1 MRILGSKFWGEDS
14 SICILDFDKKEI
26 FCINTDRVSRIKK
39 DNYDVSQILNK
50 FTNLIDK
57 PNIIASSFNT
67 FDGHDTCLENKGTS
81 YYWLGFQKIIRN
93 IIKPK
98 YYADLEKKNSIFK
111 KIYIFFRLLF
121 FPSFFFYFF
130 RWKYLMNKYLNK
142 KINDK
147 NFHFKY
153 CVMHIKKIFKEINI
167 KVKDEELF
175 FYDHHTCHAA
185 SAYYLSDF
193 YKKNQEAFVFTLDQ
207 QGDHTFSS
215 LFKFTDLKREEISR
229 SLTQRAIVDKKVYI
243 ISIATIY
250 SLFTKTLGFRENCDE
265 GKVEA
270 LAAYGEPDNRTLKD
284 LNEIIYLSSVNQK
297 IKFET
302 NRLKF
307 INFFK
312 ENNLHL
318 LLKKLGRENF
328 SSTIQNWLENIVIS
342 FLNKALPKDKKVNLC
357 LAGGV
362 IANVILNYKIFQ
374 NCRINNIYVC
384 PPMGDEGSALGA
396 AFLAAINKNLDI
408 KWLSKD
414 VMPYWGP
421 SYNKDETLA
430 ILKKNNHKIIFEDL
444 KTNWTKKAADKIY
457 ENKVIAIFQGRM
469 EFGPRA
475 LGNRSILANVT
486 DPNMKTKINISIK
499 KRPEFQPFC
508 PAVLEEDREDLFL
521 NSFKHKYMATAFL
534 MKENFRKRYPSAVH
548 VDGTARP
555 QFVEKEDNENLYK
568 ILQELK
574 KKINHGIVIN
584 TSFNLHGR
592 SMVMKPQDAIDDFL
606 ACDLDYLYLNEYEVK
621 KI

>member
-1 MRILGSKFWGEDS
+1 MKILGSKFWGEDS
-14 SICILDFDKKEI
+14 SVCILDFDKKEI
-26 FCINTDRVSRIKK
+26 FCISTDRVSRIKK

-50 FTNLIDK
+50 FTNLVYR

-81 YYWLGFQKIIRN
+81 YYWLGFQKILRSIV
-93 IIKPK
+93 KPK
-98 YYADLEKKNSIFK
+98 YYSDLKRKNSIFK

-121 FPSFFFYFF
+121 YPVFFFYFF
-130 RWKYLMNKYLNK
+130 RWKYLMNKYLNE

-147 NFHFKY
+147 NFHLKY
-153 CVMHIKKIFKEINI
+153 CIKHIKKMFKQINI
-167 KVKDEELF
+167 NVKHEELL

-193 YKKNQEAFVFTLDQ
+193 YKKNQESFVFTLDQ

-270 LAAYGEPDNRTLKD
+270 LAAYGEPDKKTLVD
-284 LNEIIYLSSVNQK
+284 LNEIIYLSYENQT

-302 NRLKF
+302 NRVKF

-312 ENNLHL
+312 EKNLHL

-328 SSTIQNWLENIVIS
+328 SSTIQNWLESAVIS
-342 FLNKALPKDKKVNLC
+342 FLNQALPKDKKVNLC

-396 AFLAAINKNLDI
+396 ACLAAINKNLDI

-414 VMPYWGP
+414 IMPYWGP

-430 ILKKNNHKIIFEDL
+430 VLKKNNHQIIFEDL
-444 KTNWTKKAADKIY
+444 KTDWTKKAAEKIL
-457 ENKVIAIFQGRM
+457 ENKIIAIFQGRM

-475 LGNRSILANVT
+475 LGNRSILANVI
-486 DPNMKTKINISIK
+486 DPNMKTKININIK

-521 NSFKHKYMATAFL
+521 NSFQHKYMATAFL
-534 MKENFRKRYPSAVH
+534 MKEIYRKRYPSAVH

-555 QFVEKEDNENLYK
+555 QFVEKKDNENLYK
-568 ILQELK
+568 ILKEVK
-574 KKINHGIVIN
+574 KKINHGIIIN

-606 ACDLDYLYLNEYEVK
+606 ACGLDYLYLNEYEIK